1 MKELE
6 EGNKRRKWVNREPHA
21 YWKGNPYVRWIM
33 THIDAVSPNEFPNKK
48 ISDAPNRVTRF
59 AKSATKPTV
68 VGNESSDLDG
78 YGEGDKALLVVL
90 LFSAESIGFLP
101 RV

>member
-1 MKELE
+1 
-6 EGNKRRKWVNREPHA
+6 
-21 YWKGNPYVRWIM
+21 M

-48 ISDAPNRVTRF
+48 NSDAPNRVPRF
-59 AKSATKPTV
+59 AKSATKPAV

-78 YGEGDKALLVVL
+78 YGEGDEALLIVL
-90 LFSAESIGFLP
+90 LFSAKSIGLFP